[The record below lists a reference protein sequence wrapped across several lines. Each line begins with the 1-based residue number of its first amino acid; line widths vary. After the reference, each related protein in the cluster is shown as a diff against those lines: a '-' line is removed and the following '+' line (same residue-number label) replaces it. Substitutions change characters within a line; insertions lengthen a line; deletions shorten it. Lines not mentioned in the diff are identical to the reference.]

1 MRNERPNDPLSKQEL
16 ETFFQYLHRFC
27 RHDLDL
33 FATIE
38 AGDPEYPAYVTI
50 TRDPAPGVHPEAY
63 RRP

>member
-1 MRNERPNDPLSKQEL
+1 MRHQRDDGPLSRQEL
-16 ETFFQYLHRFC
+16 EAFFHYLHRFC

-50 TRDPAPGVHPEAY
+50 TRDPAPGIAPDAY
-63 RRP
+63 HRP